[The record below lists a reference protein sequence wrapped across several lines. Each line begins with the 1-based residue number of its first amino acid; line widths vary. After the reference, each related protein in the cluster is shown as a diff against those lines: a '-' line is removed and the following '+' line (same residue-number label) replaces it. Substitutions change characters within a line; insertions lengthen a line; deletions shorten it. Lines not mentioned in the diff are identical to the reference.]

1 MIVQVLPT
9 ISYGDAVSNDVIA
22 LKGAIEKLGYKTEI
36 YADTSDKRLPKNLVK
51 PLAKLP
57 KFGRDDVVIYHMAI
71 GSELN
76 YTFGN
81 MECKKVMVYHNITPP
96 KFFER
101 YNQGAT
107 NLTKEGYKA
116 VKWLADK
123 VDYCI
128 ADSEY
133 NKSDLIKMG
142 YKCRIDVLPIM
153 IPFDDYRKEPDAEV
167 IKKYKDGYTNILFT
181 GRIAPNKCQEDVI
194 RSFAYY
200 KKHYNEKSRLI
211 LVGSE
216 SVFIN
221 YKDRLM
227 KYIDMLGVEEDV
239 IFSGHIKFSE
249 ILAFYNVADVFLCQS
264 EHEGFC
270 VPIVEAMFFG
280 IPIVAYNSS
289 AVGETMGNGGVLL
302 NGKNA
307 LETAG
312 VIDYVVKNEE
322 VRRRILENQKVKLLD
337 YDYNTIFKQFEQIL
351 NKILA

>member
-1 MIVQVLPT
+1 MIIQLLPT

-22 LKGAIEKLGYKTEI
+22 LRGAIEKLGYKTDI
-36 YADTSDKRLPKNLVK
+36 YADTSDKRIPKNLVK
-51 PLAKLP
+51 PVSKLP
-57 KFGRDDVVIYHMAI
+57 KLGKNDVVIYHMAI
-71 GSELN
+71 GAELN

-81 MECKKVMVYHNITPP
+81 LDCKKVMVYHNITPP
-96 KFFER
+96 EFFEN
-101 YNQGAT
+101 YNLGAT

-133 NKSDLIKMG
+133 NKNDLIKMG
-142 YKCRIDVLPIM
+142 YKCDIDVLPIM
-153 IPFDDYRKEPDAEV
+153 IPFDDYRKQPDEEV

-181 GRIAPNKCQEDVI
+181 GRIAPNKCQEDII

-200 KKHYNEKSRLI
+200 KKYYNKKSRLI

-216 SVFIN
+216 GVFTN
-221 YKDRLM
+221 YKERLM
-227 KYIDMLGVEEDV
+227 KYIDMLDLKDV

-249 ILAFYNVADVFLCQS
+249 ILAFYNISDIFLCQS

-289 AVGETMGNGGVLL
+289 AIGDTMGIGGILL
-302 NGKNA
+302 NEKNA

-312 VIDYVVKNEE
+312 VMDYVVNNGEIRK
-322 VRRRILENQKVKLLD
+322 RISENQKIKLLD
-337 YDYNTIFKQFEQIL
+337 YDYEVIFKKFEQIL